1 MNTGIKAYFNNELT
15 AYRHTVVESADWHDA
30 VAEIVKVD
38 ALDPPFTRQYIKY
51 EVTQWEP
58 GVLGSNT
65 FWISPEE
72 A

>member
-1 MNTGIKAYFNNELT
+1 MNTGIKAYFDNGLT
-15 AYRHTVVESADWHDA
+15 ACRHTVVESVDWRDA
-30 VAEIVKVD
+30 VAEIKRQD
-38 ALDPPFTRQYIKY
+38 AIAPPFTRQYTKY

>member
-1 MNTGIKAYFNNELT
+1 VAEIK
-15 AYRHTVVESADWHDA
+15 RQDA
-30 VAEIVKVD
+30 VA
-38 ALDPPFTRQYIKY
+38 PPFTRQYIKY